1 MLALLEHE
9 FTEKRSW
16 LSRQDFL
23 DMAAIA
29 ESTPGPLAVNSA
41 TYIGYR
47 MAGVRGAVVSTFAV
61 LLLIASVLHGFLKR
75 PAVEGVLS
83 GIRPGVVAMILAT
96 AVAMALTHLCGLGP
110 SGSGSADGRGFLLL
124 ALLFA
129 LHALMQKRTGRAPSP
144 IAMLLLSAGLGV
156 VFYGAFRVYFTP
168 EYTICSFNHSNRSR
182 PVSEGHGADSC
193 FSHQSTPQPGK
204 LRSAHLLNMVDIVE

>member
-1 MLALLEHE
+1 MILLRLFLTFLEIGAVSFGGGYGMIALLRELVLQNG
-9 FTEKRSW
+9 W
-16 LSRQDFL
+16 LSESEL
-23 DMAAIA
+23 MNLIA
-29 ESTPGPLAVNSA
+29 VSESTPGPLAVNMA
-41 TYIGYR
+41 TFIGSTQGGFFG
-47 MAGVRGAVVSTFAV
+47 ALAATLGVVLPSFAV

-96 AVAMALTHLCGLGP
+96 AVTMALTHLCGLGP

-156 VFYGAFRVYFTP
+156 VFYGAF
-168 EYTICSFNHSNRSR
+168 
-182 PVSEGHGADSC
+182 
-193 FSHQSTPQPGK
+193 
-204 LRSAHLLNMVDIVE
+204 

>member
-1 MLALLEHE
+1 MIGTLFGTFLKIGAFTFGGGYAMLALLEHE

-156 VFYGAFRVYFTP
+156 VFHGAF
-168 EYTICSFNHSNRSR
+168 
-182 PVSEGHGADSC
+182 
-193 FSHQSTPQPGK
+193 
-204 LRSAHLLNMVDIVE
+204 